1 MYDEFKKYLFLRKDG
16 RLMVTLRKGKKST
29 SISYPKYLMEKYL
42 NRKLSENETVDH
54 IDKNS
59 LNNNL
64 SNLRIIDRK
73 KHCEEDAMYNKD
85 VIVKCTYCGKEFTI
99 EGSKITQRTRPDRLN
114 TGYFC
119 SKTCTGKYS
128 ADVQNGRIKPKQV
141 ENIIPEK
148 CCDKNLSAQ
157 REISDVELRKFGE
170 VLDEFKNRLMM
181 IIPSQA
187 KYYLFTDKLEG
198 VETIHEE
205 PKDL

>member
-1 MYDEFKKYLFLRKDG
+1 MIA
-16 RLMVTLRKGKKST
+16 LRKGKKST

-42 NRKLSENETVDH
+42 NRKLLENETVDH
-54 IDKNS
+54 IDRNP

-73 KHCEEDAMYNKD
+73 KHAKEDALRNKD
-85 VIVKCTYCGKEFTI
+85 VIVKCSYCRKEFI
-99 EGSKITQRTRPDRLN
+99 IKGDKIRYRIRPDKLN

-119 SKTCTGKYS
+119 SRTCSGKYGT
-128 ADVQNGRIKPKQV
+128 DIQNGRIVPKQV
-141 ENIIPEK
+141 EDIIPERY
-148 CCDKNLSAQ
+148 CYKNLSAQ

-170 VLDEFKNRLMM
+170 VLDEFKDELMM

-187 KYYLFTDKLEG
+187 KYYLFSDRLEG

-205 PKDL
+205 PKD

>member
-1 MYDEFKKYLFLRKDG
+1 M
-16 RLMVTLRKGKKST
+16 MTLKNGKKTT

-42 NRKLSENETVDH
+42 HRNLSENETVDH
-54 IDKNS
+54 IDRNP

-73 KHCEEDAMYNKD
+73 KHCKEDAIYNKD
-85 VIVKCTYCGKEFTI
+85 VIVKCAYCGKEFTI
-99 EGSKITQRTRPDRLN
+99 KGSKISDRTRPDRIN

-119 SKTCTGKYS
+119 SKSCSGKYGT
-128 ADVQNGRIKPKQV
+128 DVQNGRVLPVIV

-148 CCDKNLSAQ
+148 YCNKNLSAQ

-170 VLDEFKNRLMM
+170 VLDEFKDRLMM

-187 KYYLFTDKLEG
+187 KYYLFSDSLEG

-205 PKDL
+205 PTD